1 MKTDYIFTTL
11 LRRDDDSDII
21 VEIGYDVD
29 GNYFDAVDVLTVKHE
44 GRDIICELSNDELMA
59 CETLAMTDYEGQ
71 QDREREDAKDRSFQA
86 QRDSII
92 D

>member
-1 MKTDYIFTTL
+1 MKTDYTFTKE
-11 LRRDDDSDII
+11 LRHDDGSDIN

-29 GNYFDAVDVLTVKHE
+29 SRYFDAVDVIYVKYD
-44 GRDIICELSNDELMA
+44 GKDITDELSNDELMS
-59 CETLAMTDYEGQ
+59 CETLAMGDYEDQ

-86 QRDSII
+86 QRDEII

>member
-1 MKTDYIFTTL
+1 MKTDYTFTTE

-21 VEIGYDVD
+21 VTIGYDVD
-29 GNYFDAVDVLTVKHE
+29 SRYFDAVDVIFVRHDGK
-44 GRDIICELSNDELMA
+44 DITDELSNDELMT
-59 CETLAMTDYEGQ
+59 CETLAMGDYEDQ

-86 QRDSII
+86 QRDSVV